1 MTAIP
6 NEITSAADT
15 AVSLPDLAA
24 RFAEL
29 YPRWRDY
36 KNRRHAEH
44 EEFEARVL
52 AATGMTFDEAE
63 ARGGILFE
71 NYRAV
76 RKQVINDDAQRGL
89 LDDDDPEDVIWD
101 EINGLA
107 SSILKHPALSMDDVR
122 LQARAVAV
130 FCLSYWTDVKS
141 IDGLTWHMR
150 RVIENFAAVAGVELL
165 PGLDGVESLDA
176 VPMA

>member
-1 MTAIP
+1 MTTIP
-6 NEITSAADT
+6 NEITSAAAT
-15 AVSLPDLAA
+15 TVSLPDLAA

-44 EEFEARVL
+44 EEFEERVL

-76 RKQVINDDAQRGL
+76 RKQVIDDDGQAGR
-89 LDDDDPEDVIWD
+89 LDDDPGEIIWD
-101 EINGLA
+101 EINDLA
-107 SSILKHPALSMDDVR
+107 SAILKHPALSMDDVR
-122 LQARAVAV
+122 LQAQAVAV
-130 FCLSYWTDVKS
+130 YCLSYWTDVKS

-150 RVIENFAAVAGVELL
+150 RAIESFAAVAGVELL
-165 PGLDGVESLDA
+165 PGLDEVVSLDA
-176 VPMA
+176 VPM

>member
-1 MTAIP
+1 MTTIP
-6 NEITSAADT
+6 NEITSAA
-15 AVSLPDLAA
+15 VSLPDLAA
-24 RFAEL
+24 QFAEL
-29 YPRWRDY
+29 YPRWCDY

-44 EEFEARVL
+44 EEFEERVL

-76 RKQVINDDAQRGL
+76 RKQIIDDDKQTGL
-89 LDDDDPEDVIWD
+89 LDDDDPEEIIWD
-101 EINGLA
+101 EIEDIA
-107 SSILKHPALSMDDVR
+107 SAILKHPALSMDDVR
-122 LQARAVAV
+122 LQAQAVAV
-130 FCLSYWTDVKS
+130 FCISYWKDVKS

-150 RVIENFAAVAGVELL
+150 RAIENFAAVAGVELL
-165 PGLDGVESLDA
+165 PGLDEVVSLDA